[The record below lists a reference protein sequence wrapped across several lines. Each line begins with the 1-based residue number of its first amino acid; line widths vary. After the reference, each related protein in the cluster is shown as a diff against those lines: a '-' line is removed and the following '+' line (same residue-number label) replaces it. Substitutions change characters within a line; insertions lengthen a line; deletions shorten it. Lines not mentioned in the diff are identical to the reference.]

1 MTWRMWWKKNWN
13 VRIRVKVIKCAILVN
28 GSEIALLPVKLI
40 DISVF

>member
-13 VRIRVKVIKCAILVN
+13 VRVKVIKCSVLVN